1 MTTNS
6 AVTPE
11 QEVLDEIA
19 DLEEYAR
26 LGHCPPL
33 CKGYRIRVN
42 RKTLIIHDPCLT
54 GREILTEAG
63 FVPPKDYTLRMKTHG
78 GRPQKIAL
86 DEKVDLTAR
95 GVEKFKVLPRDQTEG

>member
-6 AVTPE
+6 TVASE
-11 QEVLDEIA
+11 EEVLDEIA

-26 LGHCPPL
+26 QGKRPPL

-42 RKTLIIHDPCLT
+42 CKTLVIHDPNPT

-63 FVPPKDYTLRMKTHG
+63 FCPPEDYTLRMKIRG
-78 GRPQKIAL
+78 GRPKKIAL
-86 DEKVDLTAR
+86 DEHVDLTTP
-95 GVEKFKVLPRDQTEG
+95 GIEKFKVLPRDQTEG

>member
-6 AVTPE
+6 TTAS
-11 QEVLDEIA
+11 QEKVLDEIA

-26 LGHCPPL
+26 QGKRPPL

-42 RKTLIIHDPCLT
+42 RKTLVIHDPNPT

-63 FVPPKDYTLRMKTHG
+63 FCPPGDYTLRMKIHG
-78 GRPQKIAL
+78 GRPKKIAL
-86 DEKVDLTAR
+86 DDPVDLTAR
-95 GVEKFKVLPRDQTEG
+95 GIEKFKVLPRDQTEG

>member
-6 AVTPE
+6 TVASE
-11 QEVLDEIA
+11 EEVLDEIA

-26 LGHCPPL
+26 QGKRPPL

-42 RKTLIIHDPCLT
+42 RKTLVIDNPNPT

-63 FVPPKDYTLRMKTHG
+63 FCPPEDFTLRMKIRG
-78 GRPQKIAL
+78 GRPEKIDL
-86 DEKVDLTAR
+86 DEQVDLTAP
-95 GVEKFKVLPRDQTEG
+95 GIEKFKVLPRDQTEG